1 MARSAPEI
9 RALGAELVAIGNGTA
24 SMARDFVE
32 SFDVPFPVYT
42 DPDRR
47 AYRLSGLRRGFG
59 LGLGTIGRG
68 RRAMKAGHRQGAIA
82 GDAWQQGGT
91 LVIVP
96 EKGLIYR
103 YISRVAGDHGPVDDI
118 LEALEGRR

>member
-1 MARSAPEI
+1 MAKSLDEI

-24 SMARDFVE
+24 LMARDFVE

-42 DPDRR
+42 DPERE

-59 LGLGTIGRG
+59 LDLGTFGRG
-68 RRAMKAGHRQGAIA
+68 RRAMKEGHRQGAVA

-91 LVIVP
+91 LVISS
-96 EKGLIYR
+96 ELGLIYR
-103 YISRVAGDHGPVDDI
+103 YISRVAGDHGSVDTLLD
-118 LEALEGRR
+118 ALRIRG